1 MPTITIGGSR
11 SGNSNNGNSGG
22 GGRNYPSGSGR
33 GDHDGGGRGDHD
45 GGGRGEQNSH
55 ENSHGTGVSGS
66 SISDRARARRNAEE
80 KEKFESKLESLTSYP
95 HAHIFPN
102 YDSFCY
108 YAFDHPVKTGGRFI
122 ISLPP
127 EPDVAIK
134 ALGRAIGVRSLA
146 PGISTNK
153 VGWGSNVL
161 ANVEELLL
169 CHNRLSDKQLDPLI
183 ESLHWQNF
191 TLKKLDLSYNHL
203 TSASMPKLMYA
214 ISNVPLPS
222 KAVHN
227 IAVLNL
233 SNNNLGD
240 PAAKVISDAL
250 AFGQFPATKSIDLS
264 GNKITPPG
272 ETKLVQALKGVGQ
285 DIAIFTH
292 TLDEI
297 VKMTDGSREEKV
309 AIFRSLIEKGKAI
322 GTYDEAIVVDKSFL
336 GKLSNVK
343 KEGLFGI
350 EWLFGFGKCHL
361 LPEPEKVVESYAQDK
376 IIATLP
382 TKTASG
388 LNFAKKY
395 VGKLLSFHDV
405 ITCFVSS
412 REDALT
418 SEMGQQVLAHEL
430 CLLGEEE
437 FCGE

>member
-1 MPTITIGGSR
+1 MPRDSDYCGGGYETRISDNGTTTNTSWGDCGSGPVINITGGS
-11 SGNSNNGNSGG
+11 NSS
-22 GGRNYPSGSGR
+22 RDYPSGSGR
-33 GDHDGGGRGDHD
+33 GDH
-45 GGGRGEQNSH
+45 NSH
-55 ENSHGTGVSGS
+55 ENSHGTGSSNSGGRGR
-66 SISDRARARRNAEE
+66 DNY
-80 KEKFESKLESLTSYP
+80 ESKGNGFSSSENSLAVSVAQSTNFMVKQLKPGEWSLGINT
-95 HAHIFPN
+95 ASWSGRKSKDIDGISN
-102 YDSFCY
+102 QAKGC
-108 YAFDHPVKTGGRFI
+108 FDHIKGNGGIDTLRLLTFRECDLTEI
-122 ISLPP
+122 DMIYYCNRMAEYS
-127 EPDVAIK
+127 
-134 ALGRAIGVRSLA
+134 ALFNYLDFSYNRINDS
-146 PGISTNK
+146 GISCLFNNAFIPSGT
-153 VGWGSNVL
+153 
-161 ANVEELLL
+161 
-169 CHNRLSDKQLDPLI
+169 
-183 ESLHWQNF
+183 
-191 TLKKLDLSYNHL
+191 
-203 TSASMPKLMYA
+203 YA
-214 ISNVPLPS
+214 KHVVN
-222 KAVHN
+222 
-227 IAVLNL
+227 LNL
-233 SNNNLGD
+233 SNNNLGND
-240 PAAKVISDAL
+240 SAIIISNAI
-250 AFGQFPATKSIDLS
+250 ANGQLTATNYLNLS

>member
-1 MPTITIGGSR
+1 MPRDSDYCGGGYETRISDNGTTTNTSWGDCGSGPVINITGGS
-11 SGNSNNGNSGG
+11 NSS
-22 GGRNYPSGSGR
+22 RDYPSGS
-33 GDHDGGGRGDHD
+33 GRGDHD

-55 ENSHGTGVSGS
+55 ENSHGTGGSGS
-66 SISDRARARRNAEE
+66 SNSDRARARRNAEE
-80 KEKFESKLESLTSYP
+80 KEKFESKLEMPQYAKGSDGVSMQAKGLIKDLDYQLNVSGFSNPKGLALPHCDLRDVDMGVIVQSLKPFQWNLTVIDFSNNGQLGDKAIENLFYTMGTHQVP
-95 HAHIFPN
+95 AKFVQ
-102 YDSFCY
+102 SF
-108 YAFDHPVKTGGRFI
+108 
-122 ISLPP
+122 
-127 EPDVAIK
+127 
-134 ALGRAIGVRSLA
+134 
-146 PGISTNK
+146 
-153 VGWGSNVL
+153 
-161 ANVEELLL
+161 
-169 CHNRLSDKQLDPLI
+169 
-183 ESLHWQNF
+183 
-191 TLKKLDLSYNHL
+191 
-203 TSASMPKLMYA
+203 
-214 ISNVPLPS
+214 
-222 KAVHN
+222 
-227 IAVLNL
+227 NL
-233 SNNNLGD
+233 SNCNIGD
-240 PAAKVISDAL
+240 YGAEYIAESLKS
-250 AFGQFPATKSIDLS
+250 GRYPATKSIDLS